1 MAYENIFQG
10 RLVLFNTTEKKS
22 EKSPDMNGSVE
33 FLLSDAAALADWLV
47 QQEGVDN
54 YAGDKV
60 IKIPVSAWSRE
71 SKKGTSFLSGS
82 VSVAVPQDEEQN
94 DMPV

>member
-1 MAYENIFQG
+1 MEDNFW
-10 RLVLFNTTEKKS
+10 N
-22 EKSPDMNGSVE
+22 PSVGTP
-33 FLLSDAAALADWLV
+33 
-47 QQEGVDN
+47 QEGADN

-82 VSVAVPQDEEQN
+82 VSVAVPQEEESN
-94 DMPV
+94 DMPF